1 MLEIKKKINN
11 MKQFNIEEY
20 KKNPNRKVIT
30 RDGKNVRIVCTDMIG
45 TYTVVAIC
53 RMDCIGECCYSYT
66 DNGKLLLTEDT
77 HLDLFFATEKKEG
90 WINLVRNSNGNVFV
104 ETKFPYKYEEIA
116 KSAVSDK
123 SNVVAT
129 CKITWEE

>member
-1 MLEIKKKINN
+1 

-30 RDGKNVRIVCTDMIG
+30 RNGKSVRIVCTDMRG

-53 RMDCIGECCYSYT
+53 KMDYIGECCYSYT
-66 DNGKLLLTEDT
+66 DNGKLFLTKDT

-104 ETKFPYKYEEIA
+104 ATKFPYKDEEIA
-116 KSAVSDK
+116 KSEVSDK